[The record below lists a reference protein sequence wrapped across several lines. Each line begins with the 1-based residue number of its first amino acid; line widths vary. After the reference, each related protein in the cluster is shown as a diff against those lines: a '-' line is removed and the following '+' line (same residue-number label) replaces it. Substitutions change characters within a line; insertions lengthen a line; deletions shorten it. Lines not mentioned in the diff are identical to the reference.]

1 MSNGPPRKR
10 EQKPK
15 VRPVLYLKVRGPGV
29 RSGRIPVPDLVRI
42 CHEAQ
47 NAVNRQAEAM
57 EGRKTVHPGPIAD
70 SIRHECTLELIA
82 IKKGSTTLQFDFAK
96 PQLPLDLD
104 IDRFGIEVVGELANT
119 IKLLGNGRSS
129 TRQIEPGV
137 LQGLYGLGSASKT
150 NGISDLEWIAP
161 KAGTRKRVAAPLN
174 EVVRERVAERLS
186 SPRKE
191 PGFVDGILDMADF
204 KPKDRRCR
212 IDPAIGASVTCTFD
226 AEFSDRVQA
235 LMRKP
240 VRVIGEATVP
250 PYTNRIETLHIQEI
264 ALLASLSVGEGNF
277 FAQSSISQ
285 LAQAQNV
292 KAVKDVS
299 VLVGGFPDEENI
311 DNFLDEIYNSRT

>member
-1 MSNGPPRKR
+1 
-10 EQKPK
+10 
-15 VRPVLYLKVRGPGV
+15 
-29 RSGRIPVPDLVRI
+29 
-42 CHEAQ
+42 
-47 NAVNRQAEAM
+47 M